1 VDADVEREVRED
13 GVEEEEIGGIDDVY
27 VAVLD
32 VDDDGYGDGDGDV
45 DVDVYDG
52 VTVDVGVV

>member
-1 VDADVEREVRED
+1 MEREVRED